1 MTLAELALLF
11 FAAVLAGVLN
21 SVAGGGSF
29 ISFPALLF
37 TGVAPVVANA
47 TNSVALWPAGIA
59 SAFAYRKDMKQ
70 PRAQLLAL
78 GAASLAGGIVGA
90 ILLLRTRESTFVA
103 LLPFLL
109 LVASVVFTFGSVL
122 TARLRGRGASGT
134 GGALAGAT
142 ILQLVI
148 SIYGGYFGGGMGIMM
163 LATLSI
169 MGMTDIHAMNGLKT
183 LLGTL
188 INGVAVVAFIIAGGV
203 AWAPASV
210 MIVGGTIG
218 GFAGASIA
226 RRIAPKWV
234 KRFVL
239 VVAWGMTAYFFAKPY
254 LSST

>member
-1 MTLAELALLF
+1 MSAFEIVYLF
-11 FAAVLAGVLN
+11 TTAALAGALN

-37 TGVAPVVANA
+37 TGIAPVIANA
-47 TNSVALWPAGIA
+47 TNSVALWPAGVA
-59 SAFAYRKDMKQ
+59 SAVAYRKDMNQ
-70 PRAQLLAL
+70 PRAQLVAL
-78 GAASLAGGIVGA
+78 GLASLAGGIVGA
-90 ILLLRTRESTFVA
+90 MLLLRTRESTFVA

-109 LVASVVFTFGSVL
+109 LTATLVFTFGAPL
-122 TARLRGRGASGT
+122 TARLRARSSAR
-134 GGALAGAT
+134 GGAFTLAGGA

-188 INGVAVVAFIIAGGV
+188 INGVAVIAFIVAGAVVWGPG
-203 AWAPASV
+203 AV
-210 MIVGGTIG
+210 MIAGGTIG
-218 GFAGASIA
+218 GFVGASIA
-226 RRIAPKWV
+226 RRIEPKWV

-239 VVAWGMTAYFFAKPY
+239 VIAWGMTAYFFARAWRA
-254 LSST
+254 